1 MNFLVVII
9 SVINITNDPI
19 IDSDT
24 RSIYDNRR
32 RTHDTLKTIF
42 SIKELLPT
50 AKILLI
56 ECSEMHPRQEQF
68 LGDKVDYFYNLYND
82 IETRN
87 KVNSNSKTIGEI
99 ELTLKSIEYLKNNNI
114 NYDCFFKI
122 NGRYWLN
129 PNFNKTLYEN
139 DLCIFGTDSKQS
151 IISSFYKL
159 SNTEINN
166 FKNFLISNR
175 DSYEITAKM
184 TDVLSDFSNTIEKKE
199 IINDKIGIY
208 GFKSSN
214 GEYCNL

>member
-1 MNFLVVII
+1 MNFLIVIL

-19 IDSDT
+19 VDSYT

-32 RTHDTLKTIF
+32 RIHDTLKTIY

-68 LGDKVDYFYNLYND
+68 LTDKVDYFYNFYND

-99 ELTLKSIEYLKNNNI
+99 ELTLKSIEYIENNNI
-114 NYDCFFKI
+114 NYDCFLKI

-129 PNFNKTLYEN
+129 PDFNKTLFEN
-139 DLCIFGTDSKQS
+139 DLCIFGTDSNKL

-159 SNTEINN
+159 SKNEINN
-166 FKNFLISNR
+166 FKNFLINNR
-175 DSYEITAKM
+175 DSYEINSKM
-184 TDVLSDFSNTIEKKE
+184 TNVLFDFINTIENKK
-199 IINDKIGIY
+199 IIDDKIGIY